1 MSAAASGRGG
11 GTGQR
16 QWAASA
22 IYGVRCEPPVSQT
35 LVMLRGG
42 APALLTFSCQT
53 YFEDNPR
60 DLQLL
65 RHDLPLHP
73 AVVKP
78 HLGHVPDYLGERAC
92 GPWVL
97 GAVPQTG
104 PWRPGGSSAQA
115 HTSARRGPQMLP
127 SGLERGGAHLG
138 HTRSHLPVA
147 CG

>member
-1 MSAAASGRGG
+1 MRSVTKQGIREARLKE
-11 GTGQR
+11 
-16 QWAASA
+16 
-22 IYGVRCEPPVSQT
+22 IKEE
-35 LVMLRGG
+35 
-42 APALLTFSCQT
+42 LLHSERLKT

-78 HLGHVPDYLGERAC
+78 HLGHVPDYLGERAR

-138 HTRSHLPVA
+138 HTRSRLPVA

>member
-1 MSAAASGRGG
+1 MGSLSHL
-11 GTGQR
+11 
-16 QWAASA
+16 
-22 IYGVRCEPPVSQT
+22 RCEMRGPVSQT

-78 HLGHVPDYLGERAC
+78 HLGHVPDYLGERAR

-138 HTRSHLPVA
+138 HTRSRLPVA

>member
-1 MSAAASGRGG
+1 MRSVTKQGIREARLKE
-11 GTGQR
+11 
-16 QWAASA
+16 
-22 IYGVRCEPPVSQT
+22 IKEE
-35 LVMLRGG
+35 
-42 APALLTFSCQT
+42 LLHSERLKT

-78 HLGHVPDYLGERAC
+78 HLGHVPDYLGERARR
-92 GPWVL
+92 PWVL

-138 HTRSHLPVA
+138 HTRSRLPVA